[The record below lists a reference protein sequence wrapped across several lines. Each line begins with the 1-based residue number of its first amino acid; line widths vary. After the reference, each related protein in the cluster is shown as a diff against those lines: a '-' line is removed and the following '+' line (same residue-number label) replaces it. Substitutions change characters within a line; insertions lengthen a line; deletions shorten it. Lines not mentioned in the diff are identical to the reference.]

1 MKVRE
6 VHLYSE
12 RIKEEDVRNL
22 FNQIVKSRLP
32 FLGFLDFSDIFSPN
46 FAKFI
51 ATRQNNTIKF
61 YIREKE
67 SLQSLSALVFPFKLS
82 EATQM
87 EAKRGYY
94 TLPPHFFI
102 LSGRHDFLDFMLKES
117 VVELH
122 LHLTRVL
129 GMTWGFGSAID
140 EKGRKS
146 IIAVPNPHKFLLIDL
161 EKNPSIY
168 IELLE
173 PIPKKMS
180 TTSKYPVFEEPGMSL
195 GVDNYDAFQHS
206 MIVGASGTGKTK
218 AFYVL
223 LRAIEAMHKDNVR
236 ILILDPHGEFMR
248 MFPDRKIVNF
258 VDNYVEPLEMGGQ
271 KTPLMTQLIAQLIS
285 ASIGQENKYSE
296 RVLFYAVHLLTDLDK
311 LTLTNISALLTD
323 SASRAE
329 FVSSSNNDEVKR
341 FFDEEFNDIY
351 IHHFN
356 DAVLPILNFVGEY
369 QLYLGKDMK
378 KESLLDLVKKNRI
391 TVVSFDP
398 HFFGKRMISFLSGA
412 IINQMYIFAIT
423 GKLQDKPT
431 ILAIDEFPRV
441 ENKVAKDILI
451 ETRKFNLYLYLSMQ
465 YLNQLSKEVYDAIIG
480 NVRNIVAFKLS
491 RQDAT
496 SVSSIMEIKIEE
508 FFKKNR
514 TQTEL
519 EESKKEMFVRLHQ
532 RECIVRLF
540 DGRTYL
546 IPMKVKVVDMANWG
560 WTDQMDRES
569 LIMAAKAEEKR
580 AGNRMERDEPNMEP
594 PISLESHSLAKDA
607 WGKHEGRPEL
617 AHEKGEEEK
626 AELEGAE
633 KENKTWGKEHAPDEG
648 EEAIRPQEEKKPE
661 KEKTFSVT
669 LGTDEYLRKSEG
681 ERTAEKESELMFEGE
696 EGTAEQGK
704 KAPSRKGS
712 ALLRRLQELKEE
724 KYIRAPPAEKLSEP
738 EKAPRAA
745 RKATE
750 DKPADGME
758 KSRKAAKK
766 AEEIETMIE
775 DGAAVSKKDRKAKMP
790 PKAAASPAKKKP
802 GKKK

>member
-1 MKVRE
+1 MASMKVRE

-12 RIKEEDVRNL
+12 KIKESDVKNL

-32 FLGFLDFSDIFSPN
+32 FLGFLDFSDLFSFN
-46 FAKFI
+46 FVKFI
-51 ATRQNNTIKF
+51 ATRQNNTIRF
-61 YIREKE
+61 YLKEKK
-67 SLQSLSALVFPFKLS
+67 SLQSLSALVFPFRLS
-82 EATQM
+82 EVTEIQGLKA
-87 EAKRGYY
+87 GYS
-94 TLPPHFFI
+94 LPPRFFL
-102 LSGRHDFLDFMLKES
+102 LSGAHDFLDFMLKES

-122 LHLTRVL
+122 LHLSRVL
-129 GMTWGFGSAID
+129 GMTWGFGTAID
-140 EKGRKS
+140 EKGKKTL
-146 IIAVPNPHKFLLIDL
+146 IVVPNPHKFLIIDL

-180 TTSKYPVFEEPGMSL
+180 TTSKFPIFEEPGMTL
-195 GVDNYDAFQHS
+195 GVDNYDVFQHS

-218 AFYVL
+218 AFYVTIK
-223 LRAIEAMHKDNVR
+223 AIEAMHKDNVR
-236 ILILDPHGEFMR
+236 ILVLDPHGEFVR

-271 KTPLMTQLIAQLIS
+271 KTPLLTQLIAQLIS

-378 KESLLDLVKKNRI
+378 KESLLDLLRKNRI

-412 IINQMYIFAIT
+412 IINQMYILAIT

-441 ENKVAKDILI
+441 ENRVAKDILI

-480 NVRNIVAFKLS
+480 NIRNIVAFKLS

-496 SVSSIMEIKIEE
+496 SVSAIMEIKIEE

-519 EESKKEMFVRLHQ
+519 EESKKEMFVRLNQ

-546 IPMKVKVVDMANWG
+546 IPMKVKVVDMARYG
-560 WTDQMDRES
+560 WTDQMDRDS
-569 LIMAAKAEEKR
+569 LIKSAKDEELRRPSESPNDK
-580 AGNRMERDEPNMEP
+580 MEIAVEPHPEP
-594 PISLESHSLAKDA
+594 PIALESLSSGQDS
-607 WGKHEGRPEL
+607 WGKHYEKPKLAVDKEEAEEPEPTRPEEEP
-617 AHEKGEEEK
+617 AKEEQPAEEEEPSSQEKGDSPPE
-626 AELEGAE
+626 
-633 KENKTWGKEHAPDEG
+633 DEP
-648 EEAIRPQEEKKPE
+648 ARQ
-661 KEKTFSVT
+661 
-669 LGTDEYLRKSEG
+669 
-681 ERTAEKESELMFEGE
+681 EKESVV
-696 EGTAEQGK
+696 
-704 KAPSRKGS
+704 
-712 ALLRRLQELKEE
+712 LRRLREIKAS
-724 KYIRAPPAEKLSEP
+724 KAEGGKLLP
-738 EKAPRAA
+738 
-745 RKATE
+745 T
-750 DKPADGME
+750 
-758 KSRKAAKK
+758 KK
-766 AEEIETMIE
+766 AK
-775 DGAAVSKKDRKAKMP
+775 SKKK
-790 PKAAASPAKKKP
+790 
-802 GKKK
+802 

>member
-12 RIKEEDVRNL
+12 KIKEEDVRNL
-22 FNQIVKSRLP
+22 FNQIVRSRLP
-32 FLGFLDFSDIFSPN
+32 FLGFVDFSDLFSFN
-46 FAKFI
+46 FVKFI
-51 ATRQNNTIKF
+51 ATRQNNTIRF
-61 YIREKE
+61 YLKEKK
-67 SLQSLSALVFPFKLS
+67 SLQSLSALVFPFRLS
-82 EATQM
+82 EACDVEMRQGGLTF
-87 EAKRGYY
+87 
-94 TLPPHFFI
+94 PPRFFI
-102 LSGRHDFLDFMLKES
+102 LSGAHDFLDYMLKES
-117 VVELH
+117 IVEMH
-122 LHLTRVL
+122 LNITKVL
-129 GMTWGFGSAID
+129 GMNWGFGSAID
-140 EKGRKS
+140 ESGRKS
-146 IIAVPNPHKFLLIDL
+146 IIVVPNPPKFLVIDL

-173 PIPKKMS
+173 PIPKQMS
-180 TTSKYPVFEEPGMSL
+180 TTSRFPVFEEPGMTL
-195 GVDNYDAFQHS
+195 GVDNYDVFQHS

-223 LRAIEAMHKDNVR
+223 LRAIEALHKDNVR

-248 MFPDRKIVNF
+248 MFPDRKIVDF
-258 VDNYVEPLEMGGQ
+258 VHNYVEPLEMGGQ
-271 KTPLMTQLIAQLIS
+271 KTPLLTQLIAQLIS

-296 RVLFYAVHLLTDLDK
+296 RVLFYAVHLLTDLNK

-323 SASRAE
+323 SAARAE

-378 KESLLDLVKKNRI
+378 KESLLDLLRKNRI

-412 IINQMYIFAIT
+412 IINQMYILAIT

-465 YLNQLSKEVYDAIIG
+465 YLNQLNKEIYDAIIG
-480 NVRNIVAFKLS
+480 NIRNIIAFKLS

-496 SVSSIMEIKIEE
+496 SVSAIMEIKIEE

-540 DGRTYL
+540 DGKTYM
-546 IPMKVKVVDMANWG
+546 IPMKVKVADMAKWG
-560 WTDQMDRES
+560 WTEAMDKAS
-569 LIMAAKAEEKR
+569 LLKAAKEEESRRPSESPIEAAAPSAEPQHEPPLELEKHKLSDDKWNKLMGDDKPAWKKETEEKEGEGKENEEDEGKDGEEERREKR
-580 AGNRMERDEPNMEP
+580 ARELEFSQEDEEETARKKKKAPAEE
-594 PISLESHSLAKDA
+594 ISPFESAFAPD
-607 WGKHEGRPEL
+607 
-617 AHEKGEEEK
+617 KGEET
-626 AELEGAE
+626 GE
-633 KENKTWGKEHAPDEG
+633 KEND
-648 EEAIRPQEEKKPE
+648 EEAPEDDGEAAPRGREDRASPQKGN
-661 KEKTFSVT
+661 SAV
-669 LGTDEYLRKSEG
+669 LRK
-681 ERTAEKESELMFEGE
+681 
-696 EGTAEQGK
+696 
-704 KAPSRKGS
+704 
-712 ALLRRLQELKEE
+712 LRELKA
-724 KYIRAPPAEKLSEP
+724 KRAQSKSS
-738 EKAPRAA
+738 AP
-745 RKATE
+745 
-750 DKPADGME
+750 
-758 KSRKAAKK
+758 
-766 AEEIETMIE
+766 
-775 DGAAVSKKDRKAKMP
+775 
-790 PKAAASPAKKKP
+790 AAATKQKTKGRKK
-802 GKKK
+802 